1 MLNNVMLLFRPVT
14 LVLLFAMSMV
24 SGAHTGKETGGIE
37 LLNASARATLPG
49 MSSSAAYMTIRN
61 GSSESVQ
68 IRVLESPVA
77 MRSELPTTEMN
88 NGMMSMRRVDNLQ
101 INPGESVE
109 LKPGGYHIMLMG
121 LKQPIA
127 ANSEIPIIMT
137 FSNGERLTV
146 MARAADEIEG
156 QHMAH

>member
-1 MLNNVMLLFRPVT
+1 MVNYLVLFFRAVTLMLLFTVSQVFGAETVT
-14 LVLLFAMSMV
+14 TDS
-24 SGAHTGKETGGIE
+24 IE

-61 GSSESVQ
+61 GGRQPVQ
-68 IRVLESPVA
+68 IQELECPLA
-77 MRSELPTTEMN
+77 LKSELHTTEMS
-88 NGMMSMRRVDNLQ
+88 NGLMSMRRVDNLP
-101 INPGESVE
+101 INPGEVVE

-127 ANSEIPIIMT
+127 ANSEIPIIIT
-137 FSNGERLTV
+137 FSNGVQKTV
-146 MARAADEIEG
+146 MAQTVEEVEG